1 MGYDRDCTLHFE
13 GRSSRGTATLE
24 QHDLIFRGDFR
35 LAIPLKDITR
45 AHAGDASLDVMFGAR
60 SARFEIGSS
69 AAKWAERIVHPPSRL
84 DKFGVKAGSVVM
96 TVALTDEEF
105 LDDMKGRGARI
116 VTRAPRD
123 GVEIVFY
130 GAERREALGRLP
142 RLSEAMKSNGAL
154 WVIRPKG
161 QRAITEADVMSAGKR
176 AGLVDVKVVS
186 FSNTHT
192 AEKFVIPVAKRA
204 QH

>member
-1 MGYDRDCTLHFE
+1 MGYDTECTLHFQ
-13 GRSSRGTATLE
+13 GRSSRGTALLE
-24 QHDLIFRGDFR
+24 QHEMIFRGGFR

-45 AHAGDASLDVMFGAR
+45 AHASDGSLDVVFGGR

-69 AAKWAERIVHPPSRL
+69 AAKWAERIAHPPSRL
-84 DKFGVKAGSVVM
+84 DKLGVKAGSVVM

-116 VTRAPRD
+116 VTRAPKD
-123 GVEIVFY
+123 GAEIVFY
-130 GAERREALGRLP
+130 GAERREALDRLP
-142 RLSEAMKSNGAL
+142 RLSQAMTPDGAL

-161 QRAITEADVMSAGKR
+161 GRAITEADVMSAGKR